1 MGFFDLF
8 QLKKKKRK
16 KTKSDSSDEDSF
28 AESSKSGNLFQ
39 ITEF

>member
-1 MGFFDLF
+1 MGFFDSF

-28 AESSKSGNLFQ
+28 AESSKSGNLF
-39 ITEF
+39 